1 MTQKAD
7 RRVLVPV
14 AGVARE
20 IGFYLAGMDEVREQ
34 LHASVSGISNEDI
47 GRLAVPETHSIGAL
61 VLHIGEAEWW
71 WMQCIVAGHKL
82 TDEDR
87 RAAYWDV
94 LTEPERVA
102 TSGYSAHFCLAE
114 ADRIR
119 KQTRDL
125 LASFAE
131 ADLDRVYARERRGT
145 VREQSLRWIL
155 HHLIDHEAQHK
166 GQILM
171 LRRLLGLKNEELLG

>member
-1 MTQKAD
+1 MSRETRHLLNPA
-7 RRVLVPV
+7 

-20 IGFYLAGMDEVREQ
+20 IGFYLAGMDEVRAQ
-34 LHASVSGISNEDI
+34 LREAVSGISNADI

-71 WMQCIVAGHKL
+71 WMQCNVAGHQL
-82 TDEDR
+82 TNEDA
-87 RAAYWDV
+87 RAAFWDV
-94 LTEPERVA
+94 LKEPDRVA
-102 TSGYSAHFCLAE
+102 SNGYSAEFCLAQ

-119 KQTRDL
+119 EQTRSL

-131 ADLDRVYARERRGT
+131 GDLDRTFSFERRET
-145 VREQSLRWIL
+145 TEERSLRWIL

-171 LRRLLGLKNEELLG
+171 LKRLLGLKNQGLFS